1 MASCVRSR
9 TLPGWNARDR
19 EDGALIARFQT
30 PSLIN
35 TPSNSGDRSPSQ
47 TRTSDMTLER
57 AFLRGTGKL

>member
-9 TLPGWNARDR
+9 TRPGWNARDG
-19 EDGALIARFQT
+19 EDGALIERFQT
-30 PSLIN
+30 PSLIK

-47 TRTSDMTLER
+47 TRTSDTTLER